1 MSNAT
6 HKSPQDPD
14 QIVPREKLDFHLDEN
29 TPRHW
34 FGGDAF
40 RTRLLDG
47 MQAAFPDGER
57 YFITSVRAFRHLITD
72 PKLAEDVKNFIR
84 QEGQHGIAH
93 THYNDLLRKQGCD
106 VDHIVRETKALF
118 DDYTKRYS
126 AEYNL
131 ALTAAFEHFTAM
143 LAEIFFVSKKTMENA
158 DPKLRAMMAWH
169 AVEEMEHKAV
179 AYDVMQQVAK
189 VGYFKRCAAML
200 HVTLFLSY
208 LTIRFTNRLLKNDG
222 FSFGKRMWMM
232 AKCRWWL
239 FGYKGI
245 ISSHL
250 GTLLAYFKPGFHP
263 WQQEAI
269 HNYDAWVEAYER
281 TGDPME
287 AGAALYRAAY

>member
-1 MSNAT
+1 M
-6 HKSPQDPD
+6 SPQKHNGPES
-14 QIVPREKLDFHLDEN
+14 IVPREKLDFELDEN
-29 TPRHW
+29 TPRW
-34 FGGDAF
+34 WYGNDAF
-40 RTRLLDG
+40 KTRLFDG

-84 QEGQHGIAH
+84 QEGQHGIVH
-93 THYNDLLRKQGCD
+93 SKYNQRLREQGMD
-106 VDHIVRETKALF
+106 IDAIVDFINDNNEFHNKHF
-118 DDYTKRYS
+118 SK
-126 AEYNL
+126 EYNL

-143 LAEIFFVSKKTMENA
+143 LAEIFFVKKETMANA

-189 VGYFKRCAAML
+189 VGYFKRCLAML
-200 HVTLFLSY
+200 HVTVFLSV
-208 LTIRFTNRLLKNDG
+208 LTLRFTNRLLKNDG
-222 FSFGKRMWMM
+222 FSFGQRMWMM
-232 AKCRWWL
+232 AKSRWWL

-245 ISSHL
+245 LSSHV

-269 HNYDAWVEAYER
+269 HNYDAWVETYER
-281 TGDPME
+281 TGDPMA
-287 AGAALYRAAY
+287 AGAALYQAAH

>member
-1 MSNAT
+1 MSQQALHNA
-6 HKSPQDPD
+6 KEL
-14 QIVPREKLDFHLDEN
+14 VAREKLDF
-29 TPRHW
+29 
-34 FGGDAF
+34 G
-40 RTRLLDG
+40 LDG
-47 MQAAFPDGER
+47 ELPRWWYENNPYKSRLIDALQAAFPDGER
-57 YFITSVRAFRHLITD
+57 YFISCVRAFREQTTD
-72 PKLAEDVKNFIR
+72 PKLLAEIKTFIR
-84 QEGQHGIAH
+84 QEGQHGIVHSKYNQRLREQGMDIDAIVDFINANNNFH
-93 THYNDLLRKQGCD
+93 TKHFSK
-106 VDHIVRETKALF
+106 
-118 DDYTKRYS
+118 
-126 AEYNL
+126 EYNL